1 MVIAMTPGEVRRVNL
16 PEDDRKP
23 QEERALFHLVS
34 LTYKESQELRKFNKH
49 VMELREQIR
58 EAQRKVYTQIAEQR
72 GMKLDELLE
81 KIEKKEI
88 DPAGI
93 ELSREEMRTLNR
105 SAGASSLGVDL
116 IYQPGFI
123 EATLGEPGRPRGL
136 VGWENLKNGKGQAV
150 AFDKEKYLDYLPE
163 KALVFLALQV
173 FNHQFLTPAD
183 EKN

>member
-1 MVIAMTPGEVRRVNL
+1 MVIAMTPGELRKVSL
-16 PEDDRKP
+16 PEDDEKP
-23 QEERALFHLVS
+23 LEERALFHLVS
-34 LTYKESQELRKFNKH
+34 LTYKESQDLRRFNKY

-58 EAQRKVYTQIAEQR
+58 EAQRKVYEKIAEQR
-72 GMKLDELLE
+72 GLKFAELLE

-88 DPAGI
+88 DPAAI
-93 ELSREEMRTLNR
+93 ELSKEEMRTLSRN
-105 SAGASSLGVDL
+105 AGVSSLGVEL

-123 EATLGEPGRPRGL
+123 EATLGEPGKPRGL

-150 AFDKEKYLDYLPE
+150 AFEKDRFLDYLPE
-163 KALVFLALQV
+163 KVLVFLALQV